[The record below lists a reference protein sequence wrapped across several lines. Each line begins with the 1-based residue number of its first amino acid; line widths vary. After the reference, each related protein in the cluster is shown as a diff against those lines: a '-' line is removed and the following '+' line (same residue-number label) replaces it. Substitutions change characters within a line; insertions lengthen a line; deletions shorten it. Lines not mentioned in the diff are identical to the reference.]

1 MKFRQIIYHLRFVNG
16 QVADFL
22 KVKSIILFQGV
33 INQLMKITISRPLFY
48 TILTIILLSSG
59 GVSNAQ
65 AQINNSGYRNTPTQI
80 PEQDENINKIIAQ
93 ADALF
98 REGETALR
106 DKQYLQARQ
115 KFDKSVEVILMSGV
129 SVRAFPKLNA
139 YYAEL
144 VDRVYRLEVPN
155 TPVSQ
160 PTIKSTDLVASA
172 TLPQADL
179 APQIGFS
186 EQKYEASPLDELA
199 KLELNTT
206 ELNVATPEA
215 QESIKYIETA
225 VARGSLGFNFKMNPM
240 VQQYINYYQSG
251 RGRSTMEI
259 GLNRSGQFTRMARRI
274 FQQEGVP
281 QNMVWLGQVESAW
294 KPWARSWAAA
304 SGLWQFIPGT
314 GTRYGLRQTAYL
326 DERHNYEKA
335 TRASAQYLKFLANRY
350 NGNWELAMAGYNSGE
365 GNVDRAIRRAG
376 VADFWAAYPYLPRET
391 RNYVPNIL
399 ATILIANSPDRYGFG
414 HVRPMP
420 PLFYDRVR
428 VPTATNLSLIAQ
440 ATDTSVDV
448 LRYLNP
454 DLRQNMTPPEAYV
467 LNVPAGKSNQLVAV
481 LRRVPA
487 NSRSSAAVATI
498 GRGEDIQSIANR
510 TGATVEQIQ
519 AMNNGVDLS
528 KTSKV
533 VVPNSVTKT
542 SYVRASGSITPT
554 TQKALTKVTAKEGDT
569 IEKIASRYG
578 FNALVIARLN
588 GVLPNTPLAA
598 GREIRVQTK

>member
-1 MKFRQIIYHLRFVNG
+1 MK
-16 QVADFL
+16 
-22 KVKSIILFQGV
+22 
-33 INQLMKITISRPLFY
+33 TIVSSLFY
-48 TILTIILLSSG
+48 SVILTATILTS
-59 GVSNAQ
+59 GVSGNAQ

-80 PEQDENINKIIAQ
+80 PEQDERVNKIIGQSEQLFHEGEAQLHNKQYAQ
-93 ADALF
+93 A
-98 REGETALR
+98 RE
-106 DKQYLQARQ
+106 
-115 KFDKSVEVILMSGV
+115 KFDKAVEVILMSGV

-144 VDRVYRLEVPN
+144 IDKVYKLEVPN
-155 TPVSQ
+155 TPIVQ
-160 PTIKSTDLVASA
+160 PSVKATDVVAS
-172 TLPQADL
+172 TTTQPDVP
-179 APQIGFS
+179 PQIGFS
-186 EQKYEASPLDELA
+186 EQKFEASPLDELA
-199 KLELNTT
+199 KLEL
-206 ELNVATPEA
+206 TPEEQNVNTPIA
-215 QESIKYIETA
+215 REQYKYAENA
-225 VARGSLGFNFKMNPM
+225 VARGSLGFGFQMTTK
-240 VQQYINYYQSG
+240 VQEFINYYQG

-274 FQQEGVP
+274 FREEGVP
-281 QNMVWLGQVESAW
+281 ENIVWLGQVESAW

-314 GTRYGLRQTAYL
+314 GSRYGLRQTAYL

-365 GNVDRAIRRAG
+365 GNVDRAIARAG
-376 VADFWAAYPYLPRET
+376 VANFWAAYPYLPQET

-414 HVRPMP
+414 QVRPMP
-420 PLFYDRVR
+420 PLIYDRVR
-428 VPTATNLSLIAQ
+428 VPTATNLGLIAQ

-454 DLRQNMTPPEAYV
+454 DLRQNMTPPEPYI
-467 LNVPAGKSNQLVAV
+467 LNVPAGRSSQLVAV

-498 GRGEDIQSIANR
+498 GKGEDIQSVANR

-519 AMNNGVDLS
+519 AMNSGVDLS

-533 VVPNSVTKT
+533 VIPNKIAKT
-542 SYVRASGSITPT
+542 SYQRPSGSISPVVRS
-554 TQKALTKVTAKEGDT
+554 AVTKVTAKEGDT
-569 IEKIASRYG
+569 VEKIASRYG
-578 FNALVIARLN
+578 FNAVEIARLN
-588 GVLPNTPLAA
+588 GVLPSTPLSA
-598 GREIRVQTK
+598 GREIRIQTN

>member
-1 MKFRQIIYHLRFVNG
+1 MKTNLTRVLFCTLLTTIFLASGFV
-16 QVADFL
+16 L
-22 KVKSIILFQGV
+22 
-33 INQLMKITISRPLFY
+33 
-48 TILTIILLSSG
+48 
-59 GVSNAQ
+59 NAQ
-65 AQINNSGYRNTPTQI
+65 TQINNSGYRNTPTLV
-80 PEQDENINKIIAQ
+80 PEQDERVNKLINQ
-93 ADALF
+93 ADVLF
-98 REGETALR
+98 HEGEAQLR
-106 DKQYLQARQ
+106 DKSYSEARG

-144 VDRVYRLEVPN
+144 IDKIYKLEVPN
-155 TPVSQ
+155 MPSLQQPV
-160 PTIKSTDLVASA
+160 KSTDLVATA
-172 TLPQADL
+172 TSQPADAL
-179 APQIGFS
+179 PQIGFS
-186 EQKYEASPLDELA
+186 EQKFEASPLDELA
-199 KLELNTT
+199 KLQL
-206 ELNVATPEA
+206 TPEEQNVDTPVA
-215 QESIKYIETA
+215 QEQFRYAETA
-225 VARGSLGFNFKMNPM
+225 VARGSLGFGFQMTTK
-240 VQQYINYYQSG
+240 VQEFINYYQG

-274 FQQEGVP
+274 FREEGVP
-281 QNMVWLGQVESAW
+281 ENIVWLGQVESAW

-314 GTRYGLRQTAYL
+314 GSRYGLRQTAYL

-335 TRASAQYLKFLANRY
+335 TRASAKYLKFLANRY

-365 GNVDRAIRRAG
+365 GNVDRAISRAG
-376 VADFWAAYPYLPRET
+376 SANFWAAYPYLPQET

-414 HVRPMP
+414 NVRPMP

-454 DLRQNMTPPEAYV
+454 DLRQNMTPPEAYI

-498 GRGEDIQSIANR
+498 GRGEDIQSFANR

-519 AMNNGVDLS
+519 AMNNGVDFTKAS
-528 KTSKV
+528 KI
-533 VVPNSVTKT
+533 VVPNMIAKT
-542 SYVRASGSITPT
+542 GYVRASGSITPT

-569 IEKIASRYG
+569 VEKIASRYG
-578 FNALVIARLN
+578 FNAVEIARLN
-588 GVLPNTPLAA
+588 GVLPSTPLAA
-598 GREIRVQTK
+598 GREIRVQTR